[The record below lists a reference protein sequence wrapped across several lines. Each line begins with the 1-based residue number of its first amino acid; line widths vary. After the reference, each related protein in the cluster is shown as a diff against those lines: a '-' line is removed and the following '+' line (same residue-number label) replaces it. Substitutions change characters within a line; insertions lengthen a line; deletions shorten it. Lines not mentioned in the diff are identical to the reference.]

1 LKKNIVIIVLAIYV
15 LLIPKIALAHKM
27 MMDAMVNDD
36 GTVLLEAFFPDGSPA
51 KNTKVEVFSPD
62 GSQVM
67 EGTTNA
73 DGQLIFT
80 PEKKTGV
87 WKAVATGKMGH
98 KTSADFEIATGVS
111 EDGFTGV
118 NHAEEQK
125 ESIKEEPV
133 EKESKPV
140 GKRIAHKEP
149 IPWNQIISG
158 FGFIFGISAFIISLK
173 LKADLKKLKNALTST
188 RN

>member
-87 WKAVATGKMGH
+87 WKSVATGKMGH
-98 KTSADFEIATGVS
+98 KTSAEFEITAGVS
-111 EDGFTGV
+111 TKKQTE
-118 NHAEEQK
+118 A
-125 ESIKEEPV
+125 IKEEPV

-140 GKRIAHKEP
+140 GKRIVHKEP

-158 FGFIFGISAFIISLK
+158 FGFIFGISAFVISLK

-188 RN
+188 RD

>member
-1 LKKNIVIIVLAIYV
+1 MKKNIVIIFLAIYV
-15 LLIPKIALAHKM
+15 LFMPKSALAHKM
-27 MMDAMVNDD
+27 MMDSMVNDD

-51 KNTKVEVFSPD
+51 KNTKIEVFSPD
-62 GSQVM
+62 GSQFA

-73 DGQLIFT
+73 DGQFIFT
-80 PEKKTGV
+80 PKKEAGI

-98 KTSADFEIATGVS
+98 KTSAEFEIVAGV
-111 EDGFTGV
+111 GAF
-118 NHAEEQK
+118 EQT
-125 ESIKEEPV
+125 ESIKEEPI
-133 EKESKPV
+133 EKKSKPE

-158 FGFIFGISAFIISLK
+158 LGFIFGISAFIITLK
-173 LKADLKKLKNALTST
+173 LKADLKRLKNALTST

>member
-1 LKKNIVIIVLAIYV
+1 MKKNIVIIFLAIYISF
-15 LLIPKIALAHKM
+15 IPKIALAHKM

-98 KTSADFEIATGVS
+98 KTSAEFEIVTSVS
-111 EDGFTGV
+111 P
-118 NHAEEQK
+118 EEQT

-133 EKESKPV
+133 EKESEPV

-158 FGFIFGISAFIISLK
+158 VGFIFGISAFVISLK
-173 LKADLKKLKNALTST
+173 LKADLNKLKNALTST

>member
-1 LKKNIVIIVLAIYV
+1 MQKN
-15 LLIPKIALAHKM
+15 ALAHKM

-51 KNTKVEVFSPD
+51 KNTKVEVFLPD
-62 GSQVM
+62 GSQFV

-73 DGQLIFT
+73 DGQFIFT
-80 PEKKTGV
+80 PEKEAGV

-98 KTSADFEIATGVS
+98 KTSAEFEIVAGVS
-111 EDGFTGV
+111 
-118 NHAEEQK
+118 AEEQT
-125 ESIKEEPV
+125 ESIKEA
-133 EKESKPV
+133 KPAR
-140 GKRIAHKEP
+140 KRIAHKEP

-173 LKADLKKLKNALTST
+173 LRADLKRLKNALSST